1 MENTVLGNALEGV
14 PESEGEE
21 KPESQNIES
30 ANNLDGLYS
39 TLVLMLQNVLT
50 GACLKIQKS
59 KFEVF
64 LY

>member
-21 KPESQNIES
+21 KPESHNIES

-39 TLVLMLQNVLT
+39 TLCFNVTET